1 MTWKIAEQGTYINIW
16 IICTL
21 LFQLIWFFDHL
32 IVLLPINNYFQI
44 YQFKKKK
51 KKKKGAVHFNQV
63 HTFALHLQPR
73 L

>member
-51 KKKKGAVHFNQV
+51 KRCGSLQSSAHFC
-63 HTFALHLQPR
+63 FALGA
-73 L
+73 

>member
-51 KKKKGAVHFNQV
+51 KKKRCGSLQSGAQFC
-63 HTFALHLQPR
+63 FALAA
-73 L
+73 